1 MHKRSILIAGLIM
14 AVSVVSFFSGL
25 FLYNSS
31 FSSYEVDSRSVTGI
45 VFGRYPY
52 SSWDVN
58 PFILQLIP
66 AKKTIELR
74 LSFIYYDAGNYSA
87 ALTFPYRLQSIRDLN
102 ETSEKHNWLY
112 RNAESGSVVMVTLI
126 AERVPTVGFSFQV
139 LAAELTVDDSIS
151 DRIFDMYRINL
162 PFGGSFTLDIQEK
175 WYSLKS
181 IAPVTPVGQVPN
193 CSLSVT
199 IPSSAIITDKSH
211 PILRRDPA
219 QESQQI
225 VQFQIT
231 TEGPFTLQYSLP
243 EERYKREQNLF
254 ISGIL
259 IGVLPAG
266 LLSVLAIVEE
276 RWAEPEEKGQK
287 KSQQMQSEELMRR
300 NSADSPNSGKQT
312 SSQLPQRDER
322 KMEKLDAAFLFV
334 LSFVGIIVSFLQ
346 VTAINLGAFIE
357 ALPFLVLGIV
367 LPFYVGYLRG
377 AIEVDTVQERMRG
390 WVYAL
395 IGTTY
400 YLGSFAIAWLSF
412 HYSQLP
418 YIYGLLLM
426 YSMIVGSLIL
436 TYKALKW
443 SSKIFTF
450 KTITSQYVFSV
461 TGLSAVAGGFL
472 FSILIASM
480 RDFYGKD
487 VPVMISSGSLEPI
500 FWLSIILASVCFM
513 FMAEK
518 AARAA
523 SLIEVK
529 MRKFNGIASRLMNV
543 SIFKGIFLGS
553 VLLEYM
559 FDFNLKA
566 RLLWLQSFVFWVL
579 GCFLWLGRVSVLPQ
593 VFFILSIATLLIA
606 VFLFHKTRAITFN
619 GIEKRFSIKMDY
631 MALVFVVI
639 VGMLLFGMVL
649 QGMITI
655 VALTILFLS
664 FQTQKSDRSRSSKG
678 SPS

>member
-1 MHKRSILIAGLIM
+1 MHKRSILIAGLIV

-45 VFGRYPY
+45 IFGRYPY

-112 RNAESGSVVMVTLI
+112 RNAESESVIMVTLI
-126 AERVPTVGFSFQV
+126 AERVPTIGFSFQV
-139 LAAELTVDDSIS
+139 LAAELTVDDPIL
-151 DRIFDMYRINL
+151 DRIFDIYSINL
-162 PFGGSFTLDIQEK
+162 PFGGSFTLDIQEQ

-181 IAPVTPVGQVPN
+181 IAPVIPTEKVPN

-211 PILRRDPA
+211 PILRRNPA

-231 TEGPFTLQYSLP
+231 TEGPFTLQYSVP
-243 EERYKREQNLF
+243 EERYGREQNLF

-266 LLSVLAIVEE
+266 LLSVLTIVEE

-287 KSQQMQSEELMRR
+287 RSQQMQSEELPGG
-300 NSADSPNSGKQT
+300 NSADSPNSGKQA

-322 KMEKLDAAFLFV
+322 KTEKLDAAFLFV

-346 VTAINLGAFIE
+346 VTVINLGAFIE

-400 YLGSFAIAWLSF
+400 YLGSFVIAWLNF

-418 YIYGLLLM
+418 YILGLLLM
-426 YSMIVGSLIL
+426 YSMIMGSLIL
-436 TYKALKW
+436 TYRALKW
-443 SSKIFTF
+443 SNKIFAFETV
-450 KTITSQYVFSV
+450 TSQYVFSV
-461 TGLSAVAGGFL
+461 TGLSAVASGFL
-472 FSILIASM
+472 FSVLTAFM
-480 RDFYGKD
+480 RDLHERD
-487 VPVMISSGSLEPI
+487 VLVMISSGSPEPI
-500 FWLSIILASVCFM
+500 FSLSIIIASMCFM

-523 SLIEVK
+523 SFTEVK
-529 MRKFNGIASRLMNV
+529 VRKFTGIASRLM
-543 SIFKGIFLGS
+543 SISTFKGIFLGS
-553 VLLEYM
+553 VLLEYT

-566 RLLWLQSFVFWVL
+566 RLLWLQSFVFWAL
-579 GCFLWLGRVSVLPQ
+579 GCFLWLGRVSLLSQ
-593 VFFILSIATLLIA
+593 VFFVLSIATLLIA
-606 VFLFHKTRAITFN
+606 VALFQKTRAITFS
-619 GIEKRFSIKMDY
+619 GIEKRFSIKTDY

-639 VGMLLFGMVL
+639 VGMLLFGIVL
-649 QGMITI
+649 QGMIMIT
-655 VALTILFLS
+655 ALTILFLS
-664 FQTQKSDRSRSSKG
+664 FQA
-678 SPS
+678 